1 MSESTA
7 EKKEENP
14 FWRSSC
20 LCFKTT
26 WGHSPCEGGQ
36 RQRGSFAPQKAGGG
50 GGGGERLHSWA
61 AANAKTAR
69 WLLYIHTLTYAHT
82 ILHLQP
88 LAEGDKQVRCP
99 TRATSIPTLFFFTPY
114 SSHPCISRSRITVT
128 FTHMR
133 IGSVIVKDAQ
143 IWQQESC
150 KSCHRSSLKEKKH
163 KHEQDVYS
171 VRERES
177 ERERRAT
184 HRHS

>member
-1 MSESTA
+1 MWRWA
-7 EKKEENP
+7 EAERQL
-14 FWRSSC
+14 RSS
-20 LCFKTT
+20 
-26 WGHSPCEGGQ
+26 EG
-36 RQRGSFAPQKAGGG
+36 RRRRRRR
-50 GGGGERLHSWA
+50 GGEASQLSRSKCQNSPMTPLHTHTDICTHHPPPPA
-61 AANAKTAR
+61 PR
-69 WLLYIHTLTYAHT
+69 WGR
-82 ILHLQP
+82 Q
-88 LAEGDKQVRCP
+88 
-99 TRATSIPTLFFFTPY
+99 TSAMSHESNQHPHFFFFTPY

>member
-1 MSESTA
+1 M
-7 EKKEENP
+7 
-14 FWRSSC
+14 
-20 LCFKTT
+20 
-26 WGHSPCEGGQ
+26 
-36 RQRGSFAPQKAGGG
+36 
-50 GGGGERLHSWA
+50 
-61 AANAKTAR
+61 
-69 WLLYIHTLTYAHT
+69 
-82 ILHLQP
+82 
-88 LAEGDKQVRCP
+88 RCP

-171 VRERES
+171 VRERE
-177 ERERRAT
+177 RERKESYSSAFLIGLLWQPIGGQAALT
-184 HRHS
+184 AANQKKGPASQCCCSPKQ